1 MALKWTRESV
11 RALLEEGGLRIV
23 DQKQI
28 EHGVQFILDE
38 GTSVNIYTTTG
49 KTTVQGRDSPEK
61 QKAKSLLSG
70 PVQVLMPIIP
80 MSTAA
85 VPDTAVQTPGVV
97 IYCDGA
103 CSPNPGIGGWGVV
116 LISPGHRNFRKEL
129 SGSEADS
136 TNNRMEL
143 TAALRALQALNR
155 PCDVEVFTDSMYLR
169 NAFEEGWLAKWERN
183 GWRTADRKPV
193 QNSDLWRE
201 LLAVAQMHRVQWK
214 WVRGHADSAENNR
227 ADELAVEARLRL
239 ATQLKA
245 G

>member
-1 MALKWTRESV
+1 
-11 RALLEEGGLRIV
+11 
-23 DQKQI
+23 
-28 EHGVQFILDE
+28 VQFILDE

-49 KTTVQGRDSPEK
+49 KATVQGRDSPEK

-70 PVQVLMPIIP
+70 PAQVLMPIIP

-85 VPDTAVQTPGVV
+85 VPDTAVQTPSQEEQKQAPAVDEPMNHSRVV

-103 CSPNPGIGGWGVV
+103 CSPNPGIGGWGAV
-116 LISPGHRNFRKEL
+116 LISPGHRNYCKEF

-143 TAALRALQALNR
+143 TAALRALQALKR

-183 GWRTADRKPV
+183 GWRTAERKPV

-201 LLAVAQMHRVQWK
+201 ILAVARTHRVQWK
-214 WVRGHADSAENNR
+214 WVRGHADSAGNNR

-239 ATQLKA
+239 AMQLKA